1 MSKRSL
7 AAKMTDYDV
16 LIAGGGP
23 VGSALAL
30 ALRSAC
36 SVAVL
41 EARAGR
47 SPPSAPRPIALSHG
61 SRLILERLGAWEAL
75 QPVTPIAR
83 IHISQRGGFGQ
94 AELDCEEAGLP
105 ALGYVVDYNRL
116 AQGLSQLAAGA
127 CKYFAGASV
136 LTLGA
141 GPDAARVRCR
151 LHRASRQFSARLVAL
166 ADGGMVAGVA
176 NVRTRDYRQAAL
188 TAEITSASPHRNV
201 AYERFTAE
209 GPLALLP
216 CGKRLALVW
225 STSPS
230 RAQQLCG
237 MPEHEFLD
245 HLQREFGRRLGAF
258 EASSPRVWFPL
269 SLKVTGPLP
278 ISRAVVLGNAAQ
290 TLHPVAGQGF
300 NLGLRD
306 AWELSDAIRTRPVE
320 EIGGAAMLAAY
331 AARRRID
338 RGGGIWFTD
347 TLVRLFS
354 NEIAP
359 LRIARG
365 LGLAVLGAIP
375 PAKDFVVRRM
385 TFGARG

>member
-1 MSKRSL
+1 M
-7 AAKMTDYDV
+7 AAKMPDYDV
-16 LIAGGGP
+16 LIAGAGP

-30 ALRSAC
+30 ALRGVS
-36 SVAVL
+36 SVALL
-41 EARAGR
+41 ESRPEGAT
-47 SPPSAPRPIALSHG
+47 PSEPRPIALSHG
-61 SRLILERLGAWEAL
+61 SRLILERVGAWEAL
-75 QPVTPIAR
+75 QPATPIAR

-94 AELDCEEAGLP
+94 AELDCEEARLP

-116 AQGLSQLAAGA
+116 TLVLAQLAAGA
-127 CKYFAGASV
+127 CHYFGGASV

-141 GPDAARVRCR
+141 GPDAGRVSYRVGTKSTH
-151 LHRASRQFSARLVAL
+151 LTARLIAL
-166 ADGGMVAGVA
+166 ADGGTVARVA
-176 NVRTRDYRQAAL
+176 QVRTRDYRQAAL
-188 TAEITSASPHRNV
+188 TAEIACARPHQNV

-216 CGKRLALVW
+216 FGERLALVW
-225 STSPS
+225 SISPS
-230 RAQQLCG
+230 RVRELCAMPEREFLQQL
-237 MPEHEFLD
+237 
-245 HLQREFGRRLGAF
+245 QRAFGQRLGAF
-258 EASSPRVWFPL
+258 TAAGQRVSHPL
-269 SLKVTGPLP
+269 ALKVTGAVEL
-278 ISRAVVLGNAAQ
+278 SRAVVLGNAAQ

-306 AWELSDAIRTRPVE
+306 AWELADIIRAAAIE

-347 TLVRLFS
+347 TLVRVFS
-354 NEIAP
+354 NNLGP
-359 LRIARG
+359 LRLARG
-365 LGLAVLGAIP
+365 LGLALLGAVP